1 MRKVFKFTM
10 FALVG
15 LCVMMLSSC
24 EKKYSS
30 LKYDFTS
37 SYPISTEL
45 GSIETIA
52 QLETI
57 CVMFRAS
64 SEAQTKL
71 NFKDIT
77 EREAEAIA
85 VAYFD
90 AMIAEMD
97 KVELKFE
104 DGDHYSVALQNV
116 TTDHTKII
124 KEKRY
129 SND

>member
-1 MRKVFKFTM
+1 M
-10 FALVG
+10 FALIG
-15 LCVMMLSSC
+15 LCVMMSVTSC
-24 EKKYSS
+24 EKKYSHLEYTFS
-30 LKYDFTS
+30 R
-37 SYPISTEL
+37 SYPVATSA
-45 GSIETIA
+45 GSLETIA
-52 QLETI
+52 ELEAI
-57 CVMFRAS
+57 CLKYKNS
-64 SEAQTKL
+64 SEAAKNL
-71 NFKDIT
+71 KFANMSEK
-77 EREAEAIA
+77 EAEAIA

-90 AMIAEMD
+90 AMIVEMD